1 MLRISIASDLETW
14 TPPVR
19 WCESRLTCNI
29 EYCQAPVTGPQA
41 PEGAPVAG
49 GGGRED
55 EGKGAPPGEYYFNAM
70 PGNISRAL
78 LCGETISVL
87 TEDRLIMLDLSVD
100 QQLPVNTDLSSVQL
114 TFDRIDGPSSG
125 SVQFDHLLAVLA
137 TS

>member
-1 MLRISIASDLETW
+1 
-14 TPPVR
+14 
-19 WCESRLTCNI
+19 
-29 EYCQAPVTGPQA
+29 
-41 PEGAPVAG
+41 
-49 GGGRED
+49 
-55 EGKGAPPGEYYFNAM
+55 M
-70 PGNISRAL
+70 PGNIKRDL

-100 QQLPVNTDLSSVQL
+100 HQLPTNTDLSFLQL

>member
-1 MLRISIASDLETW
+1 MRCRD
-14 TPPVR
+14 
-19 WCESRLTCNI
+19 SRLTCNT
-29 EYCQAPVTGPQA
+29 EYWQAPVTGPQA

-70 PGNISRAL
+70 PGNIKRDL
-78 LCGETISVL
+78 LCGETVSVL

-100 QQLPVNTDLSSVQL
+100 HQLPTNTDLSSVQL

-125 SVQFDHLLAVLA
+125 SVQFDHLLAILA